1 MTARLNDNVALSA
14 GGDENVVDDGAT
26 DRIAQEE
33 VFGPVV
39 AVIDALDLNEAMNI
53 ATRRPSDS
61 RPEL

>member
-1 MTARLNDNVALSA
+1 VALSA

-39 AVIDALDLNEAMNI
+39 AVIDALDLNEAMSI